1 MPTPILDVFRFRKEP
16 TESFSYLGAIW
27 TIEIKPASDGGHW
40 ECATTAP
47 VNMMLAIAE
56 DEKELRRA
64 ILESG
69 MATLRKTE
77 RWYLCE
83 HLTSIGLVERL
94 TSATATSRA

>member
-1 MPTPILDVFRFRKEP
+1 MT
-16 TESFSYLGAIW
+16 
-27 TIEIKPASDGGHW
+27 
-40 ECATTAP
+40 
-47 VNMMLAIAE
+47 LAIAE

-94 TSATATSRA
+94 TLATATSRA

>member
-1 MPTPILDVFRFRKEP
+1 MPAPILDVFRFRKEP
-16 TESFSYLGAIW
+16 IEPFSYLGAIW
-27 TIEIKPASDGGHW
+27 TIEIKQASDGDHW

-47 VNMMLAIAE
+47 VSMTLAIAE
-56 DEKELRRA
+56 DENELRRA

-83 HLTSIGLVERL
+83 HLASIGLVERL
-94 TSATATSRA
+94 TSATVNS